1 MYETLR
7 CSWLLFIYLITV
19 INPTGY
25 HTYASA
31 RGHET
36 YEFLR
41 DCFAPV
47 WDEVAELIAN
57 PVIRV
62 NEGDYTLEVV
72 CGSDYKVHVYV
83 HMYMYMYIHI
93 IYAHAYSA

>member
-1 MYETLR
+1 M
-7 CSWLLFIYLITV
+7 V
-19 INPTGY
+19 INPTGN

-31 RGHET
+31 KGHET

-62 NEGDYTLEVV
+62 NEGDYTLKVV
-72 CGSDYKVHVYV
+72 CGSDYKVYV
-83 HMYMYMYIHI
+83 HMYIHVHI
-93 IYAHAYSA
+93 LYAHAYSA

>member
-1 MYETLR
+1 MKACLR
-7 CSWLLFIYLITV
+7 DFALLLVATILCIYLITV
-19 INPTGY
+19 INPTGN

-72 CGSDYKVHVYV
+72 CGSNY
-83 HMYMYMYIHI
+83 MYMYMYIHI